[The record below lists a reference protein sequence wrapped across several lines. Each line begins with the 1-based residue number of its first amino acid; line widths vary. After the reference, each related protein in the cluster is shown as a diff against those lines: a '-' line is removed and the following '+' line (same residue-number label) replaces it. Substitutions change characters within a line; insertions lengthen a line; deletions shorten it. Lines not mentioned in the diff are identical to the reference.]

1 MEPVWFAFFSAIF
14 IILVLKSKLDTMK
27 EEKYFLREDNISL
40 RNDLKKVNFRMEDC
54 CNQDWPE
61 EWVRVKEKIK
71 KKNQKKS
78 SKNRDRDR
86 IFIFEDGKSE
96 EDAEKLVSFR
106 NFLKGH
112 SINEIVLVDFET
124 LALKLPDDGDGL
136 VIEEILVLGNNPDN
150 LPIIFYGGD
159 PEDFLSFLHFF
170 DWIERIDIG
179 WIEDP
184 WDIEDL
190 KDILE
195 EIKEIEES

>member
-1 MEPVWFAFFSAIF
+1 MDPVWYAFFSAIF
-14 IILVLKSKLDTMK
+14 IIMILKSEVDMME

-40 RNDLKKVNFRMEDC
+40 RNDLKKVNFRMEGC

-71 KKNQKKS
+71 KKNQKKL

-96 EDAEKLVSFR
+96 EDAERLVSFR
-106 NFLKGH
+106 NFLKEH
-112 SINEIVLVDFET
+112 SINDIVLVDFET
-124 LALKLPDDGDGL
+124 LALKLPDDGDDS

-159 PEDFLSFLHFF
+159 PEDFLSFLLFF
-170 DWIERIDIG
+170 NWIERIDMG

-195 EIKEIEES
+195 EIEEIEES